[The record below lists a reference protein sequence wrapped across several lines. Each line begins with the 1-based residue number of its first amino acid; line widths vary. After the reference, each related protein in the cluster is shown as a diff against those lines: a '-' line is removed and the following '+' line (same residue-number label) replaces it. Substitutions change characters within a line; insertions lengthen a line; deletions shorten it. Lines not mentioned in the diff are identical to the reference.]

1 MAMRV
6 TRRAGAAVLV
16 ALALAASGA
25 ACTDDPAPV
34 RLELSETD
42 VRPSQVLELR
52 VIAPGEHFYGTVAI
66 IERLGPG
73 ERWAPA
79 YRTRVVEDG
88 EGTDYAR
95 YDDQRWG
102 TFPVG
107 LSGDQWWTIGLPGQL
122 QPGRYRITMDLV
134 LGREKAQTVVH
145 SEDLVVTS

>member
-6 TRRAGAAVLV
+6 TRRAGAALLV
-16 ALALAASGA
+16 GLALALVGA
-25 ACTDDPAPV
+25 ACADEPDPV
-34 RLELSETD
+34 RLEISDTD
-42 VRPSQVLELR
+42 VRPAQRINLR
-52 VIAPGEHFYGTVAI
+52 VVAPGEHSYGTVAI

-73 ERWAPA
+73 ERWVPA
-79 YRTRVVEDG
+79 YRTRVVEEG
-88 EGTDYAR
+88 ERTDYAR

-122 QPGRYRITMDLV
+122 QPGRYRIAMDLV

-145 SEDLVVTS
+145 SEELIVTA